1 MPVVLACLAR
11 LPAGRASAGRLRAAR
26 RRRVTLYPGLE
37 TQGRDSPPL
46 AAFLAV
52 SGEGTGP
59 AGGVPGDQ
67 NNARGALV
75 ANDAFVVAGHDD
87 TVTLVESA
95 VEWPPRDVHV
105 QSGHPR
111 CLEHKI
117 VSILPQSSADDGS

>member
-1 MPVVLACLAR
+1 MPLSW
-11 LPAGRASAGRLRAAR
+11 PS
-26 RRRVTLYPGLE
+26 
-37 TQGRDSPPL
+37 
-46 AAFLAV
+46 